1 MNAVVTDL
9 WPILMT
15 AIIGVII
22 GYARYVHNLK
32 ERVAVLENKIDDL
45 KAELDNLKNSIYKDI
60 ENIQKRMDSHS
71 KKQDDILEKMSSMEK
86 EILKQMGK
94 VTSDISALASDLR
107 GLSNLLAVSD
117 IGIKVNRAGR
127 HISNLKSQSS
137 KNFGM
142 ALCQRERSSLRI
154 EI

>member
-45 KAELDNLKNSIYKDI
+45 KGELDNLKSAIYKDL
-60 ENIQKRMDSHS
+60 ENMQKRMDSHS
-71 KKQDDILEKMSSMEK
+71 KKQDEILEKISGMEK
-86 EILKQMGK
+86 EFIRQVGD
-94 VTSDISALASDLR
+94 VRSDISALATELR
-107 GLSNLLAVSD
+107 SFSNLILAAD
-117 IGIKVNRAGR
+117 KGIKILSA
-127 HISNLKSQSS
+127 Q
-137 KNFGM
+137 
-142 ALCQRERSSLRI
+142 
-154 EI
+154 

>member
-45 KAELDNLKNSIYKDI
+45 KGELDNLKSAIYKDL
-60 ENIQKRMDSHS
+60 ENMQKRMDSHS
-71 KKQDDILEKMSSMEK
+71 KKQDEILEKISGMEK
-86 EILKQMGK
+86 EFIRQVGD
-94 VTSDISALASDLR
+94 VRSDISSLATELR
-107 GLSNLLAVSD
+107 SFSNLILAAD
-117 IGIKVNRAGR
+117 KGIKILSA
-127 HISNLKSQSS
+127 Q
-137 KNFGM
+137 
-142 ALCQRERSSLRI
+142 
-154 EI
+154 